1 MSLTIIFL
9 VIFIALAFEY
19 INGFHDT
26 ANSIATVVG
35 TKVLSPRQAIVLA
48 TVTNLTGALAGHA
61 VAKTVSSGLV
71 DSQFISPLVI
81 VCALVGGI
89 VWNLL
94 TWWFGLP
101 SSSTHAL
108 VGGLCGAAVASAH
121 GKWHAIIW
129 SVEKVKDGKP
139 VAEGVL
145 HKVVVPMVT
154 SPLIGLVGGFLMMGL
169 LYGLLSRARPQF
181 VSRFFGKAQIASAG
195 YMGFAH
201 GLADAQKTMGVITL
215 ALVTATASGTFDSM
229 PGYLSFLRMEKS
241 RAAEQAIKDLQD
253 GSPGPA
259 QVESAARTLAGESA
273 HLNPGEFKE
282 AFQALAAVAYRAC
295 GRAADAAGME
305 AASGAT
311 HQQMMATYDGRWL
324 GKLPL
329 VGKTIVGA
337 APPDWRKKL
346 DGEMAAAAKN
356 PGKTPL
362 AAAAGKVR
370 DLSPDV
376 PVWIKVVCALT
387 MAAGTAVGGWRIIK
401 TLGHKLVK
409 LQPVHGFAAETTA
422 ATVLAVTG
430 NLGMTVSTTHSITTS
445 IIGVGCAKRLSA
457 LRFSLIERI
466 IMAWLLTLPAA
477 GVVGYLMVRILQLCG
492 ALP

>member
-1 MSLTIIFL
+1 MTLTVIFL
-9 VIFIALAFEY
+9 VIFIALTFEY

-71 DSQFISPLVI
+71 DAQFISPLVI

-89 VWNLL
+89 AWNLL

-121 GKWHAIIW
+121 GKWHAIVW
-129 SVEKVKDGKP
+129 SVEKIKDGK
-139 VAEGVL
+139 VVQEGVL
-145 HKVVVPMVT
+145 HKVVVPMVV
-154 SPLIGLVGGFLMMGL
+154 SPLIGLVGGFLIMGL
-169 LYGLLSRARPQF
+169 LYGLLARARPQF
-181 VSRFFGKAQIASAG
+181 VNRFFGKAQIGSAA

-215 ALVTATASGTFDSM
+215 GLVTATATGTFDTM
-229 PGYLSFLRMEKS
+229 PGFLSFLRMEKS
-241 RAAEQAIKDLQD
+241 KHAEAAIKSLQD
-253 GSPGPA
+253 PAIKPGSLRD
-259 QVESAARTLAGESA
+259 AAAVLAGESA
-273 HLNPGEFKE
+273 VLKPGEFKE
-282 AFQALAAVAYRAC
+282 AFEALAARAL
-295 GRAADAAGME
+295 R
-305 AASGAT
+305 ASGQVAEAERLHASSLAT
-311 HQQMMATYDGRWL
+311 HKKLLDRYHGRWL
-324 GKLPL
+324 GMLPL
-329 VGKTIVGA
+329 VGKMIVGT
-337 APPDWRKKL
+337 PPTDWNKKL
-346 DGEMAAAAKN
+346 DGEMKSAAEAKKEPLPAAAS
-356 PGKTPL
+356 
-362 AAAAGKVR
+362 KVR

-387 MAAGTAVGGWRIIK
+387 MAAGTAAGGWRIIK

-422 ATVLAVTG
+422 ATVLAATG

-445 IIGVGCAKRLSA
+445 IVGVGCAKSFRALS
-457 LRFSLIERI
+457 FSLFERI
-466 IMAWLLTLPAA
+466 IIAWLLTLPAA
-477 GVVGYLMVRILQLCG
+477 GVVGYLMVKLLQFCG